1 MGIRHAKAYTLRGR
15 SLTKLGQSKDVGESG
30 NDGQGCSNVGGSATL
45 RVSSSMDMG
54 GSATPGSST
63 WTRKQNAE
71 SKKTIPYCLVHD
83 DLNLNGGVGLIVI
96 SDSHK
101 LLPQLRHILKH
112 MKYIREINPESY
124 EYLVQKNPNSWYKA
138 FFSLEVK
145 CLAFKNRICE
155 SYHKAIIVQ
164 RSKPIVILLE
174 YIRIYLMQRLVV
186 MSKNAMEKDL
196 VPKTPFENNSQVS
209 RSRRR
214 MTCISCLEV
223 GHNKTTYN
231 KDPVPKT
238 PKPRKPPGRKSQ
250 TESVSYASSMGGGRG
265 SRGRGGGRGRRDA
278 HASRGGS
285 GRGRV
290 GLQPQQEVEED
301 ELRNALD
308 DEYIEHLLIDE
319 EEKSLAMEKEILE
332 RQDKE
337 FLQQAMEEERD
348 YQRQDEE
355 KERYEEQQRQWDFDH
370 DYLNLKNFIISK
382 DEMDVDEINKNPTS
396 NNLNLNAQESVAVHI

>member
-1 MGIRHAKAYTLRGR
+1 
-15 SLTKLGQSKDVGESG
+15 
-30 NDGQGCSNVGGSATL
+30 
-45 RVSSSMDMG
+45 
-54 GSATPGSST
+54 
-63 WTRKQNAE
+63 
-71 SKKTIPYCLVHD
+71 LVHD

-145 CLAFKNRICE
+145 CLAFKNRICK

-174 YIRIYLMQRLVV
+174 DIRIYLMQ
-186 MSKNAMEKDL
+186 
-196 VPKTPFENNSQVS
+196 

-250 TESVSYASSMGGGRG
+250 TESVSYASSRDGGRG

-348 YQRQDEE
+348 YQRQGEE